1 MADDAPSPSGA
12 VFNDAD
18 SRLRALRKLSGNA
31 APDRLNRSFA
41 VQRAANPKTSFSTT
55 PEAAPAERRRLS
67 SDAVAMA
74 AEGHNVDATLLGIGR
89 DHGHYFVKKTF
100 GKPTYCHHCCDKIWG
115 MLTQGYVCEVCNFI
129 CHDKCLKT
137 VVSFCSGVALQLI
150 KNPVA
155 HTWSDQGYIKRHFC
169 CVCRRRTDDQL
180 SVECEVCE
188 YYVHVE
194 CQDLAVSDCKEAAT
208 YVPNLDKA
216 AQKQHHHMREGN
228 LPRDSKCVV
237 CKKTCYSY
245 ECLAGMRCEWCG
257 QTAHAICYRQ
267 MNRECDFGVLRKIML
282 PPNSVTIPRTEL
294 PMEQLLNIHGMQ
306 IESQSR
312 KVSSP
317 SKITSDDV
325 SAGSSEEKERE
336 DSEILRIYDGN
347 SSLRNQVYRTAS
359 VPKTA
364 TVQQIRDAALRRFH
378 IQDNP
383 ESYYVTQVS
392 NNGEEEPLEDPVP
405 LRNVKRPE
413 GRRAQIF
420 LRFKDDPEKAVVKI
434 YGGWL
439 RVPVTFCAITVT
451 KETLVQDV
459 ISEAL
464 QSFGLDGA
472 TWNRYNLIEVSL
484 DRGVAERTANPQE
497 NMLQLVR
504 NLRKDSLR
512 RYHVVRFY
520 VQEKEDPHDHAV
532 FVGNLPVSLAQRQY
546 ERILLKLLGAKE
558 KPFTAIGPI
567 YFEYGS
573 LVITFN
579 TPKAATA
586 AVQKLQNATYEDK
599 KLIVLCLPNVQP
611 HMFEKDVEPL
621 LVLVNVKSGGCQG
634 TELISS
640 FRKLLNPF
648 QVFDVLK
655 GGPLVGL
662 YVFRNIPKYKILAC
676 GGDGTIGWVLQC
688 LDIAKQDAA
697 CFSPPCGIVP
707 LGTGNDL
714 SRVLRWGGGYTGEE
728 NPMDILRDVIEAEEV
743 RLDRWAVVFHEEE
756 RSQPPTS
763 SGAEPSPE
771 TEQMMSNPED
781 QTSMIIMN
789 NYFGI
794 GIDADVCLK
803 FHNKRDA
810 NPEKFSSRLFN
821 KTQYVKIGLQKV
833 FFERTCKDLW
843 KRIELEVDGRVID
856 LPNIEGI
863 VILNLLSWGSGA
875 NPWGTAKEE
884 GGFQKPTHY
893 DGLLEVVGISDV
905 SRLGL
910 IQSKLSAGIRIAQG
924 GSIRITTHEEWPV
937 QVDGEPH
944 IQPPGTITILKSA
957 LKAKMLKK
965 AKKSRRSGAV
975 AQQVRA
981 VQSEG
986 SPSASGIHPSACLGI
1001 DAPLSHGKSTPD
1013 ELHATAQDDDDEEGD
1028 AFL

>member
-1 MADDAPSPSGA
+1 M
-12 VFNDAD
+12 
-18 SRLRALRKLSGNA
+18 R
-31 APDRLNRSFA
+31 
-41 VQRAANPKTSFSTT
+41 
-55 PEAAPAERRRLS
+55 
-67 SDAVAMA
+67 
-74 AEGHNVDATLLGIGR
+74 
-89 DHGHYFVKKTF
+89 
-100 GKPTYCHHCCDKIWG
+100 HHRFR
-115 MLTQGYVCEVCNFI
+115 TQLICVLFLVCNFV
-129 CHDKCLKT
+129 CHEKCLKT
-137 VVSFCSGVALQLI
+137 VASFCSGVALQLI

-155 HTWSDQGYIKRHFC
+155 HSWSEPGHIKRHFC
-169 CVCRRRTDDQL
+169 CVCRKKTDD
-180 SVECEVCE
+180 SNCVECEVCE
-188 YYVHVE
+188 YYVHVD

-208 YVPNLDKA
+208 FVPSLDKSS
-216 AQKQHHHMREGN
+216 QVQHHHMREGN
-228 LPRDSKCVV
+228 LPKDSKCIV
-237 CKKTCYSY
+237 CKKLCSA
-245 ECLAGMRCEWCG
+245 ESCLAGMRCEWCG
-257 QTAHAICYRQ
+257 QTAHSTCYRK
-267 MNRECDFGVLRKIML
+267 MENECDFGLLKKIML
-282 PPNSVTIPRTEL
+282 PPNSLTIPRTEL
-294 PMEQLLNIHGMQ
+294 PMEQLLNIH
-306 IESQSR
+306 R
-312 KVSSP
+312 VSP
-317 SKITSDDV
+317 SKIAPDEV
-325 SAGSSEEKERE
+325 SASSADDPKERE
-336 DSEILRIYDGN
+336 DTELLRIFDGN
-347 SSLRNQVYRTAS
+347 NSLRTQVYRTVS
-359 VPKTA
+359 VQKTA
-364 TVQQIRDAALRRFH
+364 SVQQIRDAALRRFH
-378 IQDNP
+378 IQDTP
-383 ESYYVTQVS
+383 ELYYVTQVV
-392 NNGEEEPLEDPVP
+392 NEEGAEELLEDPVP

-420 LRFKDDPEKAVVKI
+420 LRYKDDPEKTVVKV

-439 RVPVTFCAITVT
+439 RIPVTFCSLTVT
-451 KETLVQDV
+451 KETLVQEV

-464 QSFGLDGA
+464 SKFGIEKM

-484 DRGVAERTANPQE
+484 DRGVAERTVNPQE

-520 VQEKEDPHDHAV
+520 LQEKEDPHDHAV
-532 FVGNLPVSLAQRQY
+532 FVGNMPVSLAQRQY

-579 TPKAATA
+579 TPKAASA
-586 AVQKLQNATYEDK
+586 AVQRLQNAVYEDK

-611 HMFEKDVEPL
+611 HMLAKNVEPL

-634 TELISS
+634 VNLIRS

-728 NPMDILRDVIEAEEV
+728 NPLDILKDVIEAEEV

-756 RSQPPTS
+756 RSQPPT
-763 SGAEPSPE
+763 GQPEPSHGDP
-771 TEQMMSNPED
+771 TMNNPED

-810 NPEKFSSRLFN
+810 NPERFTSRIFN
-821 KTQYVKIGLQKV
+821 KAQYVKIGLNK
-833 FFERTCKDLW
+833 FFDRSCKDLW
-843 KRIELEVDGRVID
+843 KRIEVEVDGKVIE

-863 VILNLLSWGSGA
+863 IVLNLLSWGSGA
-875 NPWGTAKEE
+875 NPWGTAREDAQ
-884 GGFQKPTHY
+884 FQKPTHS

-905 SRLGL
+905 SRLGM
-910 IQSKLSAGIRIAQG
+910 IQSKLAAGIRIAQG
-924 GSIRITTHEEWPV
+924 ESIRITTHEEWPV

-944 IQPPGTITILKSA
+944 VQPPGTITILKSA

-965 AKKSRRSGAV
+965 VKKSRRNTAP
-975 AQQVRA
+975 ATPQQMRA

-986 SPSASGIHPSACLGI
+986 SPSTSGVHPSSNLMVEHQ
-1001 DAPLSHGKSTPD
+1001 LTHGKSTPD
-1013 ELHATAQDDDDEEGD
+1013 ELHGPDEDEEGD

>member
-1 MADDAPSPSGA
+1 
-12 VFNDAD
+12 
-18 SRLRALRKLSGNA
+18 
-31 APDRLNRSFA
+31 
-41 VQRAANPKTSFSTT
+41 
-55 PEAAPAERRRLS
+55 
-67 SDAVAMA
+67 MA
-74 AEGHNVDATLLGIGR
+74 AEGHNVDATLLGVSGR
-89 DHGHYFVKKTF
+89 DHGHYFTRKTF

-115 MLTQGYVCEVCNFI
+115 MLTQGYVCEVCNFV
-129 CHDKCLKT
+129 CHEKCLKT

-155 HTWSDQGYIKRHFC
+155 HTWSDQGNIKRHFC

-267 MNRECDFGVLRKIML
+267 MNPECDFGVLRKIML

-306 IESQSR
+306 MDSSSR

-336 DSEILRIYDGN
+336 DSEILRIFDGN
-347 SSLRNQVYRTAS
+347 NSLRNQVYRTAS

-383 ESYYVTQVS
+383 DSYYVTQVS
-392 NNGEEEPLEDPVP
+392 NNGDEEPLEDPVP

-420 LRFKDDPEKAVVKI
+420 LRYKDDPEKAVVKV

-451 KETLVQDV
+451 KETPVQDV

-464 QSFGLDGA
+464 QSFGLDGT

-586 AVQKLQNATYEDK
+586 AVQKLQNATYEEK

-611 HMFEKDVEPL
+611 QMFDKDIEPL

-634 TELISS
+634 NELISS

-728 NPMDILRDVIEAEEV
+728 NPMDILKDVIEAEEV

-843 KRIELEVDGRVID
+843 KRIELEVDGKIID

-957 LKAKMLKK
+957 LKATMLRKPTWK
-965 AKKSRRSGAV
+965 RWRDRRR
-975 AQQVRA
+975 Q
-981 VQSEG
+981 E
-986 SPSASGIHPSACLGI
+986 LE
-1001 DAPLSHGKSTPD
+1001 APLSAPLATDDCGDIEASTSEKKHFNFKRKVMKSRLGKSLSRFEERRSSLGKKQSKKKSSDTEKECHSAVEFGENSSASNPD
-1013 ELHATAQDDDDEEGD
+1013 EQ
-1028 AFL
+1028 FV

>member
-1 MADDAPSPSGA
+1 M
-12 VFNDAD
+12 
-18 SRLRALRKLSGNA
+18 
-31 APDRLNRSFA
+31 
-41 VQRAANPKTSFSTT
+41 T
-55 PEAAPAERRRLS
+55 
-67 SDAVAMA
+67 
-74 AEGHNVDATLLGIGR
+74 AEGHNVDANLLGIGR
-89 DHGHYFVKKTF
+89 DHGHYFSKKTF

-115 MLTQGYVCEVCNFI
+115 MLTQGYACEVCNFV
-129 CHDKCLKT
+129 CHEKCLKT
-137 VVSFCSGVALQLI
+137 VVSYCSGVALQLI

-155 HTWSDQGYIKRHFC
+155 HTWSQPGLIKRKFC
-169 CVCRRRTDDQL
+169 CVCRKRTDEAL
-180 SVECEVCE
+180 SLECEVCE
-188 YYVHVE
+188 YYVHVD
-194 CQDLAVSDCKEAAT
+194 CSDLAVSDCKEAAT
-208 YVPNLDKA
+208 YVPNLDIA
-216 AQKQHHHMREGN
+216 THEQFHHMREGN
-228 LPRDSKCVV
+228 LPKDSKCVV
-237 CKKTCYSY
+237 CKKSCWSA

-257 QTAHAICYRQ
+257 QTAHAVCYRQ
-267 MNRECDFGVLRKIML
+267 MPKECDFGVLRKILL
-282 PPNSVTIPRTEL
+282 PPSALTIPRTEL
-294 PMEQLLNIHGMQ
+294 PMEQLLAITT
-306 IESQSR
+306 SDPPQSR
-312 KVSSP
+312 KGQILSLSFPFFFLNFSSFFRVLTQCIFH
-317 SKITSDDV
+317 SI
-325 SAGSSEEKERE
+325 
-336 DSEILRIYDGN
+336 
-347 SSLRNQVYRTAS
+347 AS
-359 VPKTA
+359 RWLTE
-364 TVQQIRDAALRRFH
+364 F
-378 IQDNP
+378 
-383 ESYYVTQVS
+383 
-392 NNGEEEPLEDPVP
+392 
-405 LRNVKRPE
+405 
-413 GRRAQIF
+413 IF
-420 LRFKDDPEKAVVKI
+420 
-434 YGGWL
+434 
-439 RVPVTFCAITVT
+439 RVPVTFCSMTVT
-451 KETLVQDV
+451 RDTLVQDALAD
-459 ISEAL
+459 AL
-464 QSFGLDGA
+464 QNFGLDPS

-484 DRGVAERTANPQE
+484 DRGVAERTCNAQE

-586 AVQKLQNATYEDK
+586 AVQRLQNAIYEDK

-611 HMFEKDVEPL
+611 HMLPPDAEPL

-634 TELISS
+634 TELIQS

-714 SRVLRWGGGYTGEE
+714 ARVLRWGGGYTGEE
-728 NPMDILRDVIEAEEV
+728 NPLEILKDVIEADEV

-756 RSQPPTS
+756 RSQPPNQ
-763 SGAEPSPE
+763 AFAVNPSE
-771 TEQMMSNPED
+771 TDQTMSNPED

-810 NPEKFSSRLFN
+810 NPEKFQSRLFN
-821 KTQYVKIGLQKV
+821 KTQYAKIGLRKM
-833 FFERTCKDLW
+833 FFERSCKDLW
-843 KRIELEVDGRVID
+843 KRIEVEVDGRPIE

-863 VILNLLSWGSGA
+863 VVLNLLSWGSGA

-884 GGFQKPTHY
+884 SPFQKPTHY

-910 IQSKLSAGIRIAQG
+910 IQSKLAAGTRIAQG

-957 LKAKMLKK
+957 LKAQMLKK
-965 AKKSRRSGAV
+965 AKKSRRGV
-975 AQQVRA
+975 ASSQVRA
-981 VQSEG
+981 VASEG
-986 SPSASGIHPSACLGI
+986 SPSGPLGVPSSLDPAL
-1001 DAPLSHGKSTPD
+1001 GKSTPEALGD
-1013 ELHATAQDDDDEEGD
+1013 SDEEGD

>member
-1 MADDAPSPSGA
+1 
-12 VFNDAD
+12 
-18 SRLRALRKLSGNA
+18 
-31 APDRLNRSFA
+31 
-41 VQRAANPKTSFSTT
+41 
-55 PEAAPAERRRLS
+55 
-67 SDAVAMA
+67 MA

-957 LKAKMLKK
+957 LKATMLRKPTWK
-965 AKKSRRSGAV
+965 RWRERRR
-975 AQQVRA
+975 Q
-981 VQSEG
+981 E
-986 SPSASGIHPSACLGI
+986 LE
-1001 DAPLSHGKSTPD
+1001 APLSAPLATDDCVDIEASTSEKKHFNFKRRVMKSRLGKSLSRFEERRNSLGKKQMKKKSSDAEKECHSAVEFGENSSVSNPD
-1013 ELHATAQDDDDEEGD
+1013 EQ
-1028 AFL
+1028 FV

>member
-1 MADDAPSPSGA
+1 MLSPRNSPKVDNRKGC
-12 VFNDAD
+12 
-18 SRLRALRKLSGNA
+18 LR
-31 APDRLNRSFA
+31 FA
-41 VQRAANPKTSFSTT
+41 TSS
-55 PEAAPAERRRLS
+55 LQS
-67 SDAVAMA
+67 SPQNEHRAVARNTEMA
-74 AEGHNVDATLLGIGR
+74 AEGHNVDGTLLELGR
-89 DHGHYFVKKTF
+89 DHGHYFQKKTF
-100 GKPTYCHHCCDKIWG
+100 TKPTYCHHCCEKIWG
-115 MLTQGYVCEVCNFI
+115 MLTQGYVCEVCNFV
-129 CHDKCLKT
+129 CHEKCMKT
-137 VVSFCSGVALQLI
+137 VVSYCSGVALQLI

-155 HTWSDQGYIKRHFC
+155 HMWSEPGHIKRKFC
-169 CVCRRRTDDQL
+169 NVCRKRTED
-180 SVECEVCE
+180 STSIECEVCE
-188 YYVHVE
+188 YYVHVD
-194 CQDLAVSDCKEAAT
+194 CHDLAVSDCKEAAT
-208 YVPNLDKA
+208 YVPSLDKA
-216 AQKQHHHMREGN
+216 AQAQYHHMREGN

-237 CKKTCYSY
+237 CKKVCSSS

-257 QTAHAICYRQ
+257 QTAHALCYRQ
-267 MNRECDFGVLRKIML
+267 MHEMCDLGLLQKIML
-282 PPNSVTIPRTEL
+282 PPNSLTIPRNEL
-294 PMEQLLNIHGMQ
+294 PMEKLLNITASEQ
-306 IESQSR
+306 TAAR

-317 SKITSDDV
+317 CKITADDV
-325 SAGSSEEKERE
+325 SSGGDETKEKEDYE
-336 DSEILRIYDGN
+336 VLRIFDGN
-347 SSLRNQVYRTAS
+347 NSLRNQVFRTAS

-364 TVQQIRDAALRRFH
+364 SVQQIRDSALRRFH

-383 ESYYVTQVS
+383 DNYYVTQVT
-392 NNGEEEPLEDPVP
+392 NDLTGEEESLEDPVP

-420 LRFKDDPEKAVVKI
+420 LRYRDDPDKAIVKI

-439 RVPVTFCAITVT
+439 RIPVTFCTMTVT
-451 KETLVQDV
+451 KETVQDV
-459 ISEAL
+459 ISDSL
-464 QSFGLDGA
+464 DHFGLDRK

-484 DRGVAERTANPQE
+484 ERGVVERTCNQQE
-497 NMLQLVR
+497 TMLQLVR

-579 TPKAATA
+579 TPKAASA
-586 AVQKLQNATYEDK
+586 AVHRLQNAVYEDK

-611 HMFEKDVEPL
+611 KMLPPESEPL

-634 TELISS
+634 TELVKS

-714 SRVLRWGGGYTGEE
+714 ARVLRWGGGYTGEE
-728 NPMDILRDVIEAEEV
+728 NPLDILKDVIEADEV

-756 RSQPPTS
+756 RTQPPTAPTPEGS
-763 SGAEPSPE
+763 AEAE
-771 TEQMMSNPED
+771 GMMNNPED

-810 NPEKFSSRLFN
+810 NPEKFQSRLFN
-821 KTQYVKIGLQKV
+821 KTQYVKIGLQKAL
-833 FFERTCKDLW
+833 FERTCKDLW
-843 KRIELEVDGRVID
+843 KRIELEVDGKIIE

-863 VILNLLSWGSGA
+863 IVLNLLSWGSGA
-875 NPWGTAKEE
+875 NPWGTAKEDE
-884 GGFQKPTHY
+884 NFSKPTHY
-893 DGLLEVVGISDV
+893 DGLLEVVGVSDV

-910 IQSKLSAGIRIAQG
+910 IQSKLAAGIRIAQG

-957 LKAKMLKK
+957 LRAQMLKK
-965 AKKSRRSGAV
+965 AKKKRNQG
-975 AQQVRA
+975 QQIA
-981 VQSEG
+981 IG
-986 SPSASGIHPSACLGI
+986 YGG
-1001 DAPLSHGKSTPD
+1001 
-1013 ELHATAQDDDDEEGD
+1013 
-1028 AFL
+1028 

>member
-1 MADDAPSPSGA
+1 MAAGGVDGA
-12 VFNDAD
+12 SSATVTSA
-18 SRLRALRKLSGNA
+18 
-31 APDRLNRSFA
+31 RSES
-41 VQRAANPKTSFSTT
+41 KDGSMT
-55 PEAAPAERRRLS
+55 
-67 SDAVAMA
+67 
-74 AEGHNVDATLLGIGR
+74 AEGHNVDANLLGIGR
-89 DHGHYFVKKTF
+89 DHGHYFAKKTF

-115 MLTQGYVCEVCNFI
+115 MLTQGYACEVCNFV
-129 CHDKCLKT
+129 CHEKCLKT
-137 VVSFCSGVALQLI
+137 VVSYCSGVALQLI

-155 HTWSDQGYIKRHFC
+155 HTWSQPGLIKRKFC
-169 CVCRRRTDDQL
+169 CVCRKRTDEAL
-180 SVECEVCE
+180 SLECEVCE
-188 YYVHVE
+188 YYVHVD
-194 CQDLAVSDCKEAAT
+194 CSDLAVSDCKEAAT
-208 YVPNLDKA
+208 YVPNLDLTTHE
-216 AQKQHHHMREGN
+216 QFHHMREGN
-228 LPRDSKCVV
+228 LPKDSKCVV
-237 CKKTCYSY
+237 CKKSCWSA

-257 QTAHAICYRQ
+257 QTAHAVCYRQ
-267 MNRECDFGVLRKIML
+267 MSKECDFGVLRKIML
-282 PPNSVTIPRTEL
+282 PPSSLTIPRTEL
-294 PMEQLLNIHGMQ
+294 PMEQLLAITANDPP
-306 IESQSR
+306 QSR

-317 SKITSDDV
+317 SKIQADDV
-325 SAGSSEEKERE
+325 SSSGEELKERE
-336 DSEILRIYDGN
+336 DSEILRVFDGN
-347 SSLRNQVYRTAS
+347 SSLRAQVCRTAS

-364 TVQQIRDAALRRFH
+364 TVQQIRDTALRRFH
-378 IQDNP
+378 ITDNP
-383 ESYYVTQVS
+383 DNYYVTQVVS
-392 NNGEEEPLEDPVP
+392 DAGEEETLEDPVP

-420 LRFKDDPEKAVVKI
+420 LRYKDDPDKDVVKL

-439 RVPVTFCAITVT
+439 RVPVTFCTLTVN
-451 KETLVQDV
+451 KDTLVQD
-459 ISEAL
+459 AL
-464 QSFGLDGA
+464 ADALENFGLDPT
-472 TWNRYNLIEVSL
+472 TWNSITGSWCCR
-484 DRGVAERTANPQE
+484 ANMQFPREHAATCSESSQG
-497 NMLQLVR
+497 
-504 NLRKDSLR
+504 SLR
-512 RYHVVRFY
+512 ATSVVRLCTR
-520 VQEKEDPHDHAV
+520 KRRSHDHACIRSEP
-532 FVGNLPVSLAQRQY
+532 PVSLAQRHMIQ
-546 ERILLKLLGAKE
+546 

-586 AVQKLQNATYEDK
+586 AVQRLQNAIYEDK

-611 HMFEKDVEPL
+611 HMLPPDSEPL

-634 TELISS
+634 TELIQS

-714 SRVLRWGGGYTGEE
+714 ARVLRWGGGYTGEE
-728 NPMDILRDVIEAEEV
+728 NPLDILKDVIEADEV

-756 RSQPPTS
+756 RSQPPNQDAACFSPPCGIVPLGTGNDLARVLRWGGGYTGEENPLDILKDVIEADEVRLDRWAVVFHEEERS
-763 SGAEPSPE
+763 QPPNQASAANPAE
-771 TEQMMSNPED
+771 TDQTMSNPED

-810 NPEKFSSRLFN
+810 NPEKFQSRLFN
-821 KTQYVKIGLQKV
+821 KTQYAKIGLRKM
-833 FFERTCKDLW
+833 FFERSCKDLW
-843 KRIELEVDGRVID
+843 KRIEVEVDGKPVE

-863 VILNLLSWGSGA
+863 VVLNLLSWGSGA

-884 GGFQKPTHY
+884 SPFQKPTHY

-910 IQSKLSAGIRIAQG
+910 IQSKLAAGTRIAQG

-957 LKAKMLKK
+957 LKAQMLKK
-965 AKKSRRSGAV
+965 AKKSRRGATSS
-975 AQQVRA
+975 QVRA
-981 VQSEG
+981 VASEG
-986 SPSASGIHPSACLGI
+986 SPCGPLGVPSSL
-1001 DAPLSHGKSTPD
+1001 DAAHGKSTPEALGD
-1013 ELHATAQDDDDEEGD
+1013 SDEEGD